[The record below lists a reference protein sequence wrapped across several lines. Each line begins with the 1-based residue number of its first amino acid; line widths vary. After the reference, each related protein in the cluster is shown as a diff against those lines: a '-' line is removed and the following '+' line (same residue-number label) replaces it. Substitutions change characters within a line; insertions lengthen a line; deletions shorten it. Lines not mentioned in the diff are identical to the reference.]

1 MTPISLLPPRASS
14 FHRKS
19 GSTGG
24 LTMSSQSQTP
34 QIKQHKISLDNLP
47 RTTVTPVAQTTS
59 EPVPSISI
67 QSEPAITKPVETPK
81 LKNISLSSSSDE
93 DDEQCEVF
101 SVKSNETLEINSS
114 EDDQKQKT
122 RSCVN
127 TPIRRPRA
135 PPRRSR
141 TIAGDSDLIRPG
153 KVAEILHRFSST
165 NRGAIRSVYYDSNSD
180 SETSS
185 AIWLQTTDE
194 DDEVDHLSRLLDQTL
209 DDLDDCDF
217 DTE

>member
-24 LTMSSQSQTP
+24 LTMSSQLQTP
-34 QIKQHKISLDNLP
+34 QLKQHKISLDNLP
-47 RTTVTPVAQTTS
+47 RTIVTPVNTS

-67 QSEPAITKPVETPK
+67 QSEPANLIKPVETPK

-101 SVKSNETLEINSS
+101 SAKSNETLEINSS

-127 TPIRRPRA
+127 TPIRRQRA

-141 TIAGDSDLIRPG
+141 TIGGGDSDLIRPG

-194 DDEVDHLSRLLDQTL
+194 DDDVDHLSRLLDQTL

>member
-1 MTPISLLPPRASS
+1 MTPVIVHEA
-14 FHRKS
+14 
-19 GSTGG
+19 
-24 LTMSSQSQTP
+24 
-34 QIKQHKISLDNLP
+34 
-47 RTTVTPVAQTTS
+47 
-59 EPVPSISI
+59 VPSSI
-67 QSEPAITKPVETPK
+67 QSEPAKPVETPK
-81 LKNISLSSSSDE
+81 LKTISLSSSSEE
-93 DDEQCEVF
+93 DDDDECQVY
-101 SVKSNETLEINSS
+101 SAKSNETLEINSS
-114 EDDQKQKT
+114 EDDNQHPKT

-127 TPIRRPRA
+127 TPVRRSRI

-141 TIAGDSDLIRPG
+141 TIGGGDSDLIRPG

-180 SETSS
+180 SENSS

-194 DDEVDHLSRLLDQTL
+194 DDDVDHLSRLLDQTL